1 MIVPALGA
9 GWRGS
14 ESLTRMM
21 TTTWTII
28 EEAAE
33 IDIIREIVIVIGI
46 IPLLA
51 IEIMLATAI
60 MIDETE
66 IMAAIATMAE
76 TETMIDIIVAVE
88 IDREIGSILTMTAV
102 VNIADLRLVH
112 PHLIEGVA
120 ALLSVNRLA
129 GLLRL

>member
-112 PHLIEGVA
+112 PHPIEVAA

>member
-76 TETMIDIIVAVE
+76 TEIMIDIIVAVE

-112 PHLIEGVA
+112 PHLIEVVA

>member
-1 MIVPALGA
+1 
-9 GWRGS
+9 
-14 ESLTRMM
+14 MM

-76 TETMIDIIVAVE
+76 TEIMIDIIVAVE

-112 PHLIEGVA
+112 PHLIEVVA